1 MCWHGC
7 SLKHRKGTDMRIKLT
22 ITLAMAILS
31 ATPAQADDKWR
42 APSSPEYRD
51 ECGSCH
57 IAFPPQMLD
66 AASWRALMDGL
77 NKHFGSD
84 ASVDDKRRLAIAD
97 FLQQNAA
104 RRSTQ
109 NAKGKPLLR
118 ISETAHFVKEHREI
132 DAATWRRPSIKTA
145 ANCGACHKQAA
156 AGDFGE
162 HSIAIPR

>member
-1 MCWHGC
+1 MQIKSTL
-7 SLKHRKGTDMRIKLT
+7 SLAIA
-22 ITLAMAILS
+22 LAMATLP
-31 ATPAQADDKWR
+31 ATPVQADTKWR
-42 APSSPEYRD
+42 TPPSPEYRD

-77 NKHFGSD
+77 SKHFGSD
-84 ASVDDKRRLAIAD
+84 ASVDEKRRLAIAD
-97 FLQQNAA
+97 FLQQNAG
-104 RRSTQ
+104 RRTTQ
-109 NAKGKPLLR
+109 DAKGKPLLR
-118 ISETAHFVKEHREI
+118 IGETAYFVKEHREI

-156 AGDFGE
+156 AGDFDE